1 MSRNDLIG
9 QSIGRYRVLAQLGQ
23 GATARVFKA
32 YDELRARDVALKV
45 LPIAAEDRAA
55 FMQRFEREAEVIRS
69 LHHPNIVEVYD
80 SDKTDEYVYLALRLL
95 DKQTLRRRIVE
106 RSLSIQ
112 SACQYIIQIALALH
126 HAHQQGIIHRDV
138 KPSNML
144 FDPDQ
149 PDHILLTDF
158 GTAKILNA
166 RGLTRTGAT
175 LGTAEYMSPEQAQGQ
190 EVDQRSDIYSLGCTL
205 YEALSGQPPF
215 VGEPIPVL
223 YQQVHVQPTYIRS
236 LNSDVPP
243 GLWHVLRK
251 CLLKRPDDRYGSA
264 AILAEELRPF
274 AEGLIQP
281 TPPPWRAPETARF
294 ATNGLADAGR
304 PRHPI
309 SLPLPPS
316 PPVAPPSP
324 SDANS
329 VGPLPLELGEAR
341 APVSRPALGP
351 RGPKPSVNLPSTTG
365 RPATTW
371 RPGLLSGSGVLSS
384 EERQALS
391 AYAEELDAEEPQP
404 PATHQPSPARPGMPY
419 PDYPTMPTPALAL
432 RAQTSGPLHTTTSG
446 PIGGQQ
452 WHGQTD
458 AQYRSPTS
466 GALDDYHG
474 PASGVYDTYLGP
486 ASDSLGA
493 GQRGPNSGGIGEPR
507 RAMTSGPVVV
517 GALRD
522 DYNQTMRAPR
532 RRPISPLAPIGAV
545 VVALLLAVALGM
557 GGVKL
562 FAQQGAPAHTT
573 PRPTA
578 TVKAQ
583 ATATATVAQPTA
595 TATLTAQQTLNQ
607 QAASA
612 FRAITLAPF
621 SDGSCSSA
629 SATTHFTGGP
639 VYVNLC
645 MARSRPP
652 GPVTVVVRHNS
663 ATVRTLIANV
673 TPSAGAFY
681 TQGHTLSPGAYD
693 MLVTM
698 QINGKQAVAQDIAFT
713 VQ

>member
-1 MSRNDLIG
+1 MSGNNLIG
-9 QSIGRYRVLAQLGQ
+9 QSIGQYRVVEQLGE
-23 GATARVFKA
+23 GATARVFRA
-32 YDELRARDVALKV
+32 HDELYARDVALKV
-45 LPIAAEDRAA
+45 LPIVAEDRAA
-55 FMQRFEREAEVIRS
+55 FMQRFEREAEVIRA
-69 LHHPNIVEVYD
+69 LHHPNIVEVYG

-95 DKQTLRRRIVE
+95 DKVTLRHRILG

-112 SACQYIIQIALALH
+112 SACQYMIQIALALH
-126 HAHQQGIIHRDV
+126 HAHQQGVIHRDV

-215 VGEPIPVL
+215 LGPTSLSVL
-223 YQQVHVQPTYIRS
+223 YQQVNVQPTYIRS
-236 LNSDVPP
+236 LNLDVPP
-243 GLWHVLRK
+243 GLWHVLHK

-281 TPPPWRAPETARF
+281 TPLPWRAPETARF
-294 ATNGLADAGR
+294 ATNGLADPNTR
-304 PRHPI
+304 VRREPT
-309 SLPLPPS
+309 SLPLPPPPIAHPS
-316 PPVAPPSP
+316 PPTA
-324 SDANS
+324 DANR
-329 VGPLPLELGEAR
+329 VGPVPLELGEAR
-341 APVSRPALGP
+341 APVSRPQRLEPHGP
-351 RGPKPSVNLPSTTG
+351 EPILTIRSTAGPVNS
-365 RPATTW
+365 
-371 RPGLLSGSGVLSS
+371 GLLTRSGAAASAMTS
-384 EERQALS
+384 EQKRAIDDYHEQL
-391 AYAEELDAEEPQP
+391 EAEEPRTAQ
-404 PATHQPSPARPGMPY
+404 AGMPY
-419 PDYPTMPTPALAL
+419 PDYPTMPTPALVQ
-432 RAQTSGPLHTTTSG
+432 RAHTSGPVRATTSG

-466 GALDDYHG
+466 GALDDYLG
-474 PASGVYDTYLGP
+474 PASGVYDTYPGP
-486 ASDSLGA
+486 ASGA
-493 GQRGPNSGGIGEPR
+493 FDAYPGMESGGLEAQPR
-507 RAMTSGPVVV
+507 ARPSSPMVV

-522 DYNQTMRAPR
+522 DYNQRTRRPR
-532 RRPISPLAPIGAV
+532 RRPISPLAPIGVV
-545 VVALLLAVALGM
+545 VVALLVAVALGM

-562 FAQQGAPAHTT
+562 FAQQSAPAHAT
-573 PRPTA
+573 PRHTA
-578 TVKAQ
+578 TAKAN
-583 ATATATVAQPTA
+583 ATSTATVAQPSA

-607 QAASA
+607 QAARA

-629 SATTHFTGGP
+629 SATTHFTGSP

-645 MARSRPP
+645 MAKSRPP
-652 GPVTVVVRHNS
+652 GSVTVVVRHNG
-663 ATVRTLIANV
+663 ATVRTLIANL
-673 TPSAGAFY
+673 TPRAGAFY
-681 TQGHTLSPGAYD
+681 TQGHTLSSGSYD

>member
-1 MSRNDLIG
+1 MSGNNLIG

-23 GATARVFKA
+23 GGTARVFKA
-32 YDELRARDVALKV
+32 FDELHARDVALKV
-45 LPIAAEDRAA
+45 LPIVADDRAA
-55 FMQRFEREAEVIRS
+55 FMQRFERESEVIRS

-80 SDKTDEYVYLALRLL
+80 SDQTDEFVYLVLRLL
-95 DKQTLRRRIVE
+95 NGESLRSRIVK

-112 SACQYIIQIALALH
+112 SACQYMIQIALALH
-126 HAHQQGIIHRDV
+126 HAHRQGIIHRDV

-149 PDHILLTDF
+149 PEHILLTDF

-175 LGTAEYMSPEQAQGQ
+175 LGTAEYMSPEQAQGLD
-190 EVDQRSDIYSLGCTL
+190 VDQRSDIYSLGCAL

-294 ATNGLADAGR
+294 ATNGLADPNTR
-304 PRHPI
+304 VRREPT

-316 PPVAPPSP
+316 PPLTPPSP
-324 SDANS
+324 PTADVNRVWSM
-329 VGPLPLELGEAR
+329 PLDPGEER
-341 APVSRPALGP
+341 APASRPQRLGP
-351 RGPKPSVNLPSTTG
+351 RGPEPILTIRSTAGPVNS
-365 RPATTW
+365 
-371 RPGLLSGSGVLSS
+371 GLLTRSGAAASAMTS
-384 EERQALS
+384 EQKKAVDEYS
-391 AYAEELDAEEPQP
+391 AQLEIEEPWAAQAQP
-404 PATHQPSPARPGMPY
+404 GVPY
-419 PDYPTMPTPALAL
+419 PDHPTMPTPVVPQW
-432 RAQTSGPLHTTTSG
+432 AQTSGPVRAAPSG
-446 PIGGQQ
+446 PVAGQQ
-452 WHGQTD
+452 WRGETD
-458 AQYRSPTS
+458 TLYRSPPS
-466 GALDDYHG
+466 GGLDGYLGPASGGFDAYPG
-474 PASGVYDTYLGP
+474 PASGVFDAYPGME
-486 ASDSLGA
+486 S
-493 GQRGPNSGGIGEPR
+493 NGIGAPR
-507 RAMTSGPVVV
+507 RAITSSPMVV

-522 DYNQTMRAPR
+522 DYNQRTRIPR
-532 RRPISPLAPIGAV
+532 RRPISPLAPIGVV
-545 VVALLLAVALGM
+545 VVALLVAVALGM

-562 FAQQGAPAHTT
+562 FAQQGAPAHAT

-578 TVKAQ
+578 TVTAH
-583 ATATATVAQPTA
+583 ATATATIAQPTA

-629 SATTHFTGGP
+629 SATTHFTGSP

-652 GPVTVVVRHNS
+652 GSVTVVVRHDG
-663 ATVRTLIANV
+663 ATIRTLFANM

-681 TQGHTLSPGAYD
+681 TAGHTLSPGSYD

-698 QINGKQAVAQDIAFT
+698 QISGKQAVAQDIAFI
-713 VQ
+713 VH